1 MDKNESKSQ
10 QAQKPNSYPLKGSDM
25 KKLLA
30 VLLVI
35 SAILM
40 SGCGGNGDDGETR
53 DEPNGEVSDYRQD
66 MRAFVQGISAYAKDI
81 QANFVIIPQNGRELL
96 TENGE
101 ETGTHAAEYLE
112 AIDGVGREDLFYGY
126 TSDNAATPTAERDY
140 MIAFM
145 NIAEGNGVEVMVTDY
160 CSTPAY
166 MNDSYSQSYARDYIS
181 FAADHRELD
190 NIPEYPPN
198 PYFISDLDIA
208 SLADAWNF
216 LYLLN
221 TDSFSDRDD
230 FLNALRGTNYDILL
244 IDAFYGGTEALTANE
259 IASLKTK
266 AIGAAR
272 LVIAYMSIGEA
283 ENYRYYWQSGW
294 NTTPPSWLAEEN
306 PNWPGNYK
314 VRYWVKSWQDI
325 IYGNDNSYL
334 KKIFDAGFDGVYLDI
349 IDAYE
354 YFEDF

>member
-1 MDKNESKSQ
+1 
-10 QAQKPNSYPLKGSDM
+10 M

-35 SAILM
+35 SAILI
-40 SGCGGNGDDGETR
+40 SGCGGNGDDGENG

-66 MRAFVQGISAYAKDI
+66 MRTFVQGISDYAKDI
-81 QANFVIIPQNGRELL
+81 QDNFVIIPQNGHELL

-101 ETGTHAAEYLE
+101 ETGTHATEYLE

-126 TSDNAATPTAERDY
+126 TDDNVATPAADRNY
-140 MIAFM
+140 MLAFM
-145 NIAEGNGVEVMVTDY
+145 NIAEANGVEVMITDY

-166 MNDSYSQSYARDYIS
+166 MYNSYDQCYIRSYIS

-190 NIPEYPPN
+190 NIPEFPPD
-198 PYFISDLDIA
+198 PYWANYFDIG
-208 SLADAWNF
+208 SLAEAWNF

-230 FLNALRGTNYDILL
+230 FLNDLQGTNYDILL
-244 IDAFYGGTEALTANE
+244 IDAFYDGLEALTADE
-259 IASLKTK
+259 IESLKTK
-266 AIGAAR
+266 ANGGAR

-283 ENYRYYWQSGW
+283 ENYRFYWQSGW

-306 PNWPGNYK
+306 PDWPGNYK
-314 VRYWVKSWQDI
+314 VRFWEKSWQDI

-334 KKIFDAGFDGVYLDI
+334 KKILDAGFDGVYLDI

-354 YFEDF
+354 FFEDLKK

>member
-1 MDKNESKSQ
+1 
-10 QAQKPNSYPLKGSDM
+10 M

-35 SAILM
+35 LAILM
-40 SGCGGNGDDGETR
+40 SGCGGNGDNGETG
-53 DEPNGEVSDYRQD
+53 DEPNGVVSDYRQD

-81 QANFVIIPQNGRELL
+81 QANFVIIPQNGHELL

-101 ETGTHAAEYLE
+101 ETGIHAAEYLE

-126 TSDNAATPTAERDY
+126 TDDNVATPAADRNY
-140 MIAFM
+140 MLTFM
-145 NIAEGNGVEVMVTDY
+145 NIAEVNGVEVMVTDY
-160 CSTPAY
+160 CSTPAN
-166 MNDSYSQSYARDYIS
+166 MLVSYNQCFDKGYIS

-190 NIPEYPPN
+190 NIPEYPLD
-198 PYFISDLDIA
+198 PYWINDSDIA
-208 SLADAWNF
+208 SLAHAWNF

-230 FLNALRGTNYDILL
+230 FLNELRGTNYDILL
-244 IDAFYGGTEALTANE
+244 IDAFYGGMEALTANE
-259 IASLKTK
+259 VTSLKTK
-266 AIGAAR
+266 ANGGAR

-283 ENYRYYWQSGW
+283 ENYRYYWLSGW

-306 PNWPGNYK
+306 PNWPDNYK
-314 VRYWVKSWQDI
+314 VRFWLKSWQDI

-334 KKIFDAGFDGVYLDI
+334 KKILDAGFDGVYLDI

-354 YFEDF
+354 FFEGFKK

>member
-1 MDKNESKSQ
+1 
-10 QAQKPNSYPLKGSDM
+10 M

-35 SAILM
+35 LAILIA
-40 SGCGGNGDDGETR
+40 GCGGNGDDGETG

-81 QANFVIIPQNGRELL
+81 QANFVIIPQNGHELL

-101 ETGTHAAEYLE
+101 ETGTYATEYLE
-112 AIDGVGREDLFYGY
+112 AIDGVGRENLFYGY
-126 TSDNAATPTAERDY
+126 TDDNVATPAADLNY
-140 MIAFM
+140 MLTFM
-145 NIAEGNGVEVMVTDY
+145 NIAEANGVEVMVTDY

-166 MNDSYSQSYARDYIS
+166 MLVSYNQSRDKGYIS

-190 NIPEYPPN
+190 NIPEYPP
-198 PYFISDLDIA
+198 DLHFSNYYDIV
-208 SLADAWNF
+208 SLANARNF

-221 TDSFSDRDD
+221 TDLFSDRDD
-230 FLNALRGTNYDILL
+230 FLNDLRGTNYDILL
-244 IDAFYGGTEALTANE
+244 IDAFYDGIEALTANE
-259 IASLKTK
+259 ITSLKTK
-266 AIGAAR
+266 SNGGSR

-306 PNWPGNYK
+306 PDWPGNYK

-325 IYGNDNSYL
+325 LYGNDNSYL
-334 KKIFDAGFDGVYLDI
+334 KKILDAGFDGVYLDI

-354 YFEDF
+354 FFEGFKK

>member
-1 MDKNESKSQ
+1 
-10 QAQKPNSYPLKGSDM
+10 M

-40 SGCGGNGDDGETR
+40 SGCGGNGDDGET
-53 DEPNGEVSDYRQD
+53 EVSDYRQD
-66 MRAFVQGISAYAKDI
+66 MRTFVQGISAYAKDF
-81 QANFVIIPQNGRELL
+81 QSTFVIIPQNGHELL

-101 ETGTHAAEYLE
+101 ETGTHADEYLE

-126 TSDNAATPTAERDY
+126 TDDNVATPVADRNY
-140 MIAFM
+140 MLTFM
-145 NIAEGNGVEVMVTDY
+145 NIAEANNVEVMVTDY
-160 CSTPAY
+160 CSTPASMY
-166 MNDSYSQSYARDYIS
+166 DSYYQNDAKYYIS

-190 NIPEYPPN
+190 NIPECPPD
-198 PYFISDLDIA
+198 PYWVNNIDIA
-208 SLADAWNF
+208 SLANARNF

-221 TDSFSDRDD
+221 TDLFSDRDD
-230 FLNALRGTNYDILL
+230 FLNALRETNYDILL
-244 IDAFYGGTEALTANE
+244 IDAFYDGIEALTSDE
-259 IASLKTK
+259 VVSLKTK
-266 AIGAAR
+266 AFGGAR

-294 NTTPPSWLAEEN
+294 DTTPPSWLAEEN
-306 PNWPGNYK
+306 PDWPGNYK

-325 IYGNDNSYL
+325 LYGNDNSYL
-334 KKIFDAGFDGVYLDI
+334 KKILDAGFDGVYLDI

-354 YFEDF
+354 YFEDFKK